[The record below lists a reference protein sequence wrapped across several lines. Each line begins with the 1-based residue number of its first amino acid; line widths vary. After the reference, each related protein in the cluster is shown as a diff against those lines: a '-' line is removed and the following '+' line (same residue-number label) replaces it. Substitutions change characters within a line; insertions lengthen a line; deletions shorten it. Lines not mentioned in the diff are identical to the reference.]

1 MQKIDHPKC
10 DARIRCTTKPRSNM
24 RKQEWGNTQKQMRQQ
39 QSFDRGDKQVM
50 MQFSMTKALKA
61 ATLTKKNGQKHKVQ
75 TVLAKKSRR
84 KALFFYVNSS
94 IFPLLQIIIYAIQYS
109 SQSMTY
115 IIILHRQCKLIYA
128 NFYEQVLQG

>member
-1 MQKIDHPKC
+1 MEKIDHPKC

-61 ATLTKKNGQKHKVQ
+61 ATLTKKGQKHKVQ

-84 KALFFYVNSS
+84 KALFYGNSS

>member
-1 MQKIDHPKC
+1 MEKIDHPKC

-61 ATLTKKNGQKHKVQ
+61 ATLTQKKAKNIRCRPYWQKNPEEK
-75 TVLAKKSRR
+75 
-84 KALFFYVNSS
+84 LFFYGNSS